1 MQQIGVCVASR
12 SGLSPARVAAT
23 ARASEDAGCSAFF
36 VSERVADAVTLCQVA
51 LAATTRIR
59 VGTAVA
65 NAWVRH
71 PALTAMTALTMAEA
85 YDGRFSLGL
94 GVANRVLNEQ
104 LLGAPPAPPLSYMRE
119 YVAVLRAVF
128 AGDAQRVQGSVF
140 RVGPVAPDRPAGDKP
155 VPVLLAGLLP
165 RMLELAGEIGDGVIL
180 NLATVARMPAV
191 LASVATGARR
201 AGRDPADVPVAC
213 LVPCCL
219 DNDLEASAMAA
230 RAVVLGYAGHPAAR
244 HLFGDA
250 EIDAVA
256 AALAAGDRD
265 RAAALLR
272 PDLVDAFVAHGPEQA
287 VRDRVDAYRR
297 AGVDLPILFPMPVG
311 GDWDGAV
318 TRAVHLAG
326 QLTAGAHPTREDPQW
341 QPSPVP
347 AA

>member
-12 SGLSPARVAAT
+12 SGLSPARVAAA
-23 ARASEDAGCSAFF
+23 ARASEEAGCTAFF
-36 VSERVADAVTLCQVA
+36 VSERVADALSLCQVA

-65 NAWVRH
+65 NAGARH
-71 PALTAMTALTMAEA
+71 PAVTAMTALTMAQA
-85 YDGRFSLGL
+85 YDGRFTLGL
-94 GVANRVLNEQ
+94 GVANRLLNEE
-104 LLGAPPAPPLSYMRE
+104 LLGAPPAPPLAYMRE
-119 YVAVLRAVF
+119 YVAVLRAVLT
-128 AGDAQRVQGSVF
+128 GDTGRVDGTVF
-140 RVGPVAPDRPAGDKP
+140 RVGPLTPDRPADGAT

-165 RMLELAGEIGDGVIL
+165 RMLELAGEVGDGVIL
-180 NLATVARMPAV
+180 NLATVARLPAV
-191 LASVATGARR
+191 LASVAAGARR

-219 DNDLEASAMAA
+219 GDDPEASAAA
-230 RAVVLGYAGHPAAR
+230 RDVVLGYAGYPAAR
-244 HLFGDA
+244 HVFGDSGFAA
-250 EIDAVA
+250 EIDAVG

-272 PDLVDAFVAHGPEQA
+272 PDLVDAFVAYGPEQA
-287 VRDRVDAYRR
+287 VRDRVDAYRS

-326 QLTAGAHPTREDPQW
+326 QLVAGAHPT
-341 QPSPVP
+341 
-347 AA
+347 